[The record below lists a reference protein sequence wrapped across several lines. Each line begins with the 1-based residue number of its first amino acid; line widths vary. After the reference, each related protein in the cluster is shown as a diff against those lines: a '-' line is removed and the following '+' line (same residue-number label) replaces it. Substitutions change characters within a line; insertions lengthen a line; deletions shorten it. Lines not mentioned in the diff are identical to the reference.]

1 MTVTPTPNVS
11 GELPAA
17 QDFYRL
23 RREGIG
29 HVQRAASAVW
39 TDYNTHDSGITLL
52 EATAYAITELGYRAE
67 FPIEDLLASA
77 PGATPAD
84 RYPGQ
89 AFPTARRI
97 LTVNP
102 VTTDDL
108 RRLLIDADAVRNAWV
123 RAKQCG
129 CDNGYYAWCEDGE
142 LVLSYEP
149 SPRDPVSSP
158 VAEVHPRGLYDVVL
172 ELEADDV
179 HGDLND
185 ATIVRRRS
193 IADSD
198 GNLHALTAELHFPGW
213 RLADREERQ
222 RFAAGTGAFTVTAGP
237 LTDAAGREL
246 DGDGLRRNWSGL
258 CRLSL
263 EVTPDNRAPVAI
275 GGVGVRVFGDSAAR
289 DATTVADLTEWLT
302 DSGTTG
308 FVHAYR
314 GKLGVIDD
322 AIAQARQLLA
332 AHRNLDEDFCRVDLV
347 EIADIAVCADVEV
360 AADADLELVQATIW
374 YEIERYLDPPVEYI
388 SRDEA
393 LARGVPV
400 DELFNGPELS
410 HGLLTDDGLRAAEL
424 RTEIRSSD
432 ILNKLM
438 DVDGVISVQN
448 LLLTAYAADGTPIT
462 GAADPSWHDGQ
473 PDFEPYRLSASWLLM
488 LRPDQRPR
496 LHRRLSRFLFLGNGL
511 PFRPRLDEAEQTLI
525 ELHGRAARGKQGQD
539 LDLPLPVGRR
549 RDLTTYHPVQNSL
562 PQTYGVGPA
571 GLPTTA
577 DALRRTQALQL
588 KGYLMVF
595 EQLLRNA
602 SAQVARF
609 GDLFSLDPAVR
620 HSYVAA
626 SLDPEELDAALDPD
640 ARRDATITDYAELVG
655 ATLEDRSDP
664 NADSELDRL
673 VEPERVFV
681 ERRNRFLDHLLAR
694 FGESFAAH
702 AMLFTDADGLARARS
717 ELIDDKL
724 AFLAAL
730 PELGHDRGRAF
741 DRTRPASD
749 PGNAPGLKRR
759 VELLLGLPR
768 RPHWEE
774 HRRTIVVEHL
784 LLRPKF
790 PGDALYPACTDGTCH
805 DAGCGDADPYSFR
818 LTYVLPGW
826 TAPFNTD
833 LTARRFAE
841 RTIQEQTPAHLLVK
855 TCWVAD
861 DAFDRFEDAWLAW
874 READALVDWTVERLP
889 EAVAEILTAGL
900 ATPDTVEAVGN
911 CAAAMLTALG
921 QVFGAWL
928 DDLVAAGESPDQAA
942 PIPWPDT
949 LPECGLSFQP
959 GVIDAVLT
967 FARDRY
973 SGYVAVSYRLR
984 LLVRELAGLRNTY
997 PRATLHDCDAGS
1009 DANPVRLGHTALGSI
1024 DPWEH

>member
-1 MTVTPTPNVS
+1 MTVNPANVP

-17 QDFYRL
+17 EDFYRL

-29 HVQRAASAVW
+29 HIERTASALW
-39 TDYNTHDSGITLL
+39 TDYNTHDPGITLL
-52 EATAYAITELGYRAE
+52 EALAYAITELGYRAG
-67 FPIEDLLASA
+67 FPVEDILASA
-77 PGATPAD
+77 PGFTDAD
-84 RYPGQ
+84 PYPGQ

-108 RRLLIDADAVRNAWV
+108 RRLLIDADVVRNAWV
-123 RAKQCG
+123 RAEECG
-129 CDNGYYAWCEDGE
+129 CDNGYYAWCEDGA
-142 LVLSYEP
+142 LVLSH
-149 SPRDPVSSP
+149 DPTPHDPASVP
-158 VAEVHPRGLYDVVL
+158 EEIHPRGLYDVLL
-172 ELEADDV
+172 ELEADPV
-179 HGDLND
+179 YGDLND

-193 IADSD
+193 IADTD
-198 GNLHALTAELHFPGW
+198 GNLHALTAELRFPRW
-213 RLADREERQ
+213 RLADRDERL
-222 RFAAGTGAFTVTAGP
+222 RFAAGTVAFAVTAGP

-246 DGDGLRRNWSGL
+246 DDAGLRRNWSGL
-258 CRLSL
+258 FLLSL
-263 EVTPDNRAPVAI
+263 EVTSDNQAPVAL
-275 GGVGVRVFGDSAAR
+275 GRAAVRVFGDSAAR
-289 DATTVADLTEWLT
+289 DATTAADLTDWLT

-308 FVHAYR
+308 FVDAYR

-322 AIAQARQLLA
+322 ALTQARKLLA
-332 AHRNLDEDFCRVDLV
+332 AHRNLDEEFCHVDLV
-347 EIADIAVCADVEV
+347 EIADIAVCADIEV
-360 AADADLELVQATIW
+360 DADADIERVQATIW
-374 YEIERYLDPPVEYI
+374 YEIERYLDPPVEYL

-400 DELFNGPELS
+400 DELFNGPELN
-410 HGLLTDDGLRAAEL
+410 HGFLTEQGLHTAEL

-432 ILNKLM
+432 ILNKLI
-438 DVDGVISVQN
+438 DIDGVLSVQN
-448 LLLTAYAADGTPIT
+448 LLLTAYAADGTPLT
-462 GAADPSWHDGQ
+462 GVADPSWHDGK
-473 PDFEPYRLSASWLLM
+473 PDFDPHRLSASWLLM

-496 LHRRLSRFLFLGNGL
+496 LHRRLSRFLFLSNGL
-511 PFRPRLDEAEQTLI
+511 PFRPRLDEAEQTLV
-525 ELHGRAARGKQGQD
+525 ELHGRAVRGKQDQD
-539 LDLPLPVGRR
+539 LDLPVPVGRR

-577 DALRRTQALQL
+577 GALRRTQALQL

-602 SAQVARF
+602 SAQVARV
-609 GDLFSLDPAVR
+609 GDLFSLNPDIA
-620 HSYVAA
+620 HSYIAA
-626 SLDPEELDAALDPD
+626 SLDPKALDAALDPD
-640 ARRDATITDYAELVG
+640 ARRDATITDYADLVG

-664 NADSELDRL
+664 KADSELDRL

-694 FGESFAAH
+694 FGESFGAH
-702 AMLFTDADGLARARS
+702 AMLFTDADGLSRTRK
-717 ELIDDKL
+717 ELIGDKL

-741 DRTRPASD
+741 DRMRPASD
-749 PGNAPGLKRR
+749 PDNAPGLKRR

-774 HRRTIVVEHL
+774 HRRAIVVEHL

-818 LTYVLPGW
+818 LTYVMPGW

-855 TCWVAD
+855 ACWVAD
-861 DAFDRFEDAWLAW
+861 DAFDRFEAAWLAW
-874 READALVDWTVERLP
+874 SAEDALVDWTTERLP

-900 ATPDTVEAVGN
+900 ATPDTAEAVGN
-911 CAAAMLTALG
+911 CAAAMLTTLG
-921 QVFGAWL
+921 RAFGAWL
-928 DDLVAAGESPDQAA
+928 DDLVAAGESPDQAG
-942 PIPWPDT
+942 PIVWPDT
-949 LPECGLSFQP
+949 LPDCGLSFQP
-959 GVIDAVLT
+959 GVVDAVLA
-967 FARDRY
+967 FASDRY

-997 PRATLHDCDAGS
+997 PHATLHDCDAGS

-1024 DPWEH
+1024 DPWEQ